1 MITQYFSC
9 NLTSTFKHEDVRDVT
24 FHFYLSKSTLRNT
37 AWFICRLA
45 TSSDILSYTNST
57 PKLFSG
63 QQLSAVIVDVSPK
76 SRYIPVGG
84 TARFSCTSKTSSR
97 YSITWSRENNNPL
110 PSSSHVKD
118 GTLII
123 SNARLGDGGTY
134 ICTGKNLLN
143 IDRAII
149 SLHVGG

>member
-1 MITQYFSC
+1 MQLDEVNRLDATWEQIC
-9 NLTSTFKHEDVRDVT
+9 IKPLKSTTCIKSVT
-24 FHFYLSKSTLRNT
+24 FLAVYNAHLSTRFNLQYVYINSSTKY
-37 AWFICRLA
+37 
-45 TSSDILSYTNST
+45 ILE
-57 PKLFSG
+57 

-134 ICTGKNLLN
+134 ICTGKNILN
-143 IDRAII
+143 VDRAII